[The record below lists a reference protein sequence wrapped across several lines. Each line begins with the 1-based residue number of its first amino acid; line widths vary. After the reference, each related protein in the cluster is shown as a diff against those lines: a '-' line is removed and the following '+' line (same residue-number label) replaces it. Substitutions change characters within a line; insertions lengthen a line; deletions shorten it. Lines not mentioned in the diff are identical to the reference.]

1 MALTMLIAMDHQ
13 PRPVEPPMN
22 GKPDPNDLDV
32 EHHIQLGLTQA
43 LCDAASAGADAALV
57 QDILDQLVSYSD
69 MHFLSEHL
77 LMRLSG
83 YPDYEDHVLDHD
95 ALMGRLEAVKQQYGG
110 AGGQILPLAEGKAIL
125 ELLAGHIGAQDRRF
139 TDYYR
144 EWTRRDA
151 KGG

>member
-1 MALTMLIAMDHQ
+1 
-13 PRPVEPPMN
+13 MN
-22 GKPDPNDLDV
+22 AKPDPNDIDV

-57 QDILDQLVSYSD
+57 QDILDQLVAYSD

-83 YPDYEDHVLDHD
+83 YPDYEAHVLDHD
-95 ALMGRLEAVKQQYGG
+95 NLMGRLETVKQQYGN
-110 AGGQILPLAEGKAIL
+110 AGERILPLAEGEAIL
-125 ELLAGHIGAQDRRF
+125 ELLAGHISTQDRRF

-144 EWTRRDA
+144 AWSRNNADVGRQVIPTVTMRRSP
-151 KGG
+151 